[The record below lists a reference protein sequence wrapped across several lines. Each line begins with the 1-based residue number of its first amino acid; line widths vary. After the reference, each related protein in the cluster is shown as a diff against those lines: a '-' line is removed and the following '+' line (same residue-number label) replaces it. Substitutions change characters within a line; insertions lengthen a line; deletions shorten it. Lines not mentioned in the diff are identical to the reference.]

1 MSCDVPAGTRRKPRV
16 RVTSLFCRSFLRSFT
31 LASSFYGSRS
41 PYIESREFTVAIKPL
56 ALFVKHDGVSARS
69 SITCQYKCGNR
80 VLSRG
85 PQHLGRRVLPRHRT
99 HGAESSRLAPGQRHG
114 SARGGSGQRPR
125 RLFGRIRKCRTGN
138 RIDERQQQRIDTR
151 GDELR
156 RRRAPTRKTR
166 SPSLTD
172 TIKPS

>member
-69 SITCQYKCGNR
+69 SITCQYKCGNACSHEVPNTSGGEYFR
-80 VLSRG
+80 DIARTALSRRG
-85 PQHLGRRVLPRHRT
+85 LLRGSGMAVLAV
-99 HGAESSRLAPGQRHG
+99 GA
-114 SARGGSGQRPR
+114 GQRPR
-125 RLFGRIRKCRTGN
+125 RLFGRIRKCPN
-138 RIDERQQQRIDTR
+138 REPD
-151 GDELR
+151 
-156 RRRAPTRKTR
+156 RRAAAAADRHPRGRTSAPSRPTRKTR